1 MIFFI
6 VPPQEDIPFLIIPPT
21 LGPKKWMPQ
30 NRLYIQL
37 LSLMEKV
44 AFWKA
49 TNHRSFL
56 FPLQTVSPLGGT
68 TLTQWRMYVLGE
80 WVSCSLV
87 LQSLL
92 QGQAWVGG
100 RLKKEQTDEHT
111 DRKLELGGLGSG
123 HSSGLLYRV
132 ELGIKSVVGSWRRRW
147 TYYIQINKKTEFIVW
162 CWIQK
167 ASMANVDQ
175 RSLCREQF
183 SGLKH
188 PWEVEGAMVDIL
200 CTQCQ
205 HSH

>member
-1 MIFFI
+1 MCRILCWVQDLQGSLKAVADLHLTQGRPVNLVLLCESPREEFIHVQENGKSVSSTFYLKKLYYLYFLPHLKMIFFI

-37 LSLMEKV
+37 LSFMEKV

-92 QGQAWVGG
+92 QGQA
-100 RLKKEQTDEHT
+100 
-111 DRKLELGGLGSG
+111 
-123 HSSGLLYRV
+123 
-132 ELGIKSVVGSWRRRW
+132 
-147 TYYIQINKKTEFIVW
+147 
-162 CWIQK
+162 
-167 ASMANVDQ
+167 
-175 RSLCREQF
+175 
-183 SGLKH
+183 
-188 PWEVEGAMVDIL
+188 
-200 CTQCQ
+200 
-205 HSH
+205 